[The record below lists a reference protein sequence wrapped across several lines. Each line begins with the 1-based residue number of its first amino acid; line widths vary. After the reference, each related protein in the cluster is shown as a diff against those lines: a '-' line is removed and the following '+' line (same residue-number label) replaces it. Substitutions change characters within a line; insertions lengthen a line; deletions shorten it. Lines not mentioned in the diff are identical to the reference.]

1 MCGIFGMA
9 GRRDH
14 QGLKEAALTLSHRG
28 PDGFGEWS
36 SPGREVYL
44 AHCRLA
50 IIDLSEAG
58 RQPLANE
65 DGSVL
70 LTFNGEIYNFAEL
83 RAELV
88 EAGHTFASNTDSEV
102 IVHGYEQWGDDV
114 VLRLRGIFAF
124 GLWDER
130 RRRLFIAR
138 DHLGVKP
145 LHYTLH
151 GGELAFASETRALLP
166 VQNGAKAANV
176 DGVMQFLRHGYVL
189 GSNTIWQGIDRLPPA
204 HTLAFETDTG
214 RMDIRRYWSIGEG
227 IGEMSAEE
235 AEKRLG
241 ELLRDSVGEQL
252 VSDVPVGVFLSG
264 GVDSSLVAAFATDA
278 LPRIDSFF
286 VDFVGW
292 QGSERKDAEVAAMHL
307 GTRHHV
313 GEIQRKHFGLEDPV
327 RARQFFGAFDEPI
340 GDPAILP
347 TWHLARRIREEVT
360 VALSGDGGDE
370 LFGGYRWYEQVR
382 ATPRRELS
390 WQAERLRRLA
400 GVGREWPQGCASQAE
415 YYHLLHCPSFAA
427 SELAMLFPQWAERTK
442 ELSAGIRFDPS
453 GRVQDTGDQRHWQA
467 LDLCTYLVDNNLA
480 RVDRASMAH
489 GLEVRVPML
498 DHRIA
503 SFAMSL
509 PASLVDAG
517 GGGKPLL
524 RRLFAERLPAPLH
537 AKPKQGFS
545 FPMRQLISEESLV
558 QALQH
563 GSMLRQ
569 GMMDQDGF
577 RQWMAMPRQSNHE
590 YKLWLLFVLENWARN
605 WLLDDLAVAA

>member
-36 SPGREVYL
+36 SPGREAYL

-65 DGSVL
+65 DGSVQ

-83 RAELV
+83 RAELIQ
-88 EAGHTFASNTDSEV
+88 AGHRFASNTDSEV

-130 RRRLFIAR
+130 RRRLLLAR

-151 GGELAFASETRALLP
+151 GDELAFASETRALLP
-166 VQNGAKAANV
+166 VQNGVKTANV
-176 DGVMQFLRHGYVL
+176 DSVLQFLRHGYVL

-204 HTLAFETDTG
+204 HTIAFEADSG
-214 RMDIRRYWSIGEG
+214 RMEMRRYWAIDEAIEDALGG
-227 IGEMSAEE
+227 DAELQL
-235 AEKRLG
+235 R
-241 ELLRDSVGEQL
+241 ELLQASVNEQL

-286 VDFVGW
+286 VDFAGW
-292 QGSERKDAEVAAMHL
+292 QGSERKDAQAAAMHL

-313 GEIQRKHFGLEDPV
+313 GEIQREQFGLDDPDL
-327 RARQFFGAFDEPI
+327 ARQFFSAFDEPI

-347 TWHLARRIREEVT
+347 TWHLAKRIRERVT

-382 ATPRRELS
+382 ATPRREMA
-390 WQAERLRRLA
+390 WRAERMRRLL
-400 GVGREWPQGCASQAE
+400 GIGREWPHGCASQAE
-415 YYHLLHCPSFAA
+415 YYHLLHCPSFSV
-427 SELAMLFPQWAERTK
+427 SELAMLFPQWADRTTG
-442 ELSAGIRFDPS
+442 LAAGIRFDPS
-453 GRVQDTGDQRHWQA
+453 GRIQDEGDQRHWQA
-467 LDLCTYLVDNNLA
+467 LDLRTYLVDNNLA

-489 GLEVRVPML
+489 GLEVRVPLL

-509 PASLVDAG
+509 PPPLVDAAN
-517 GGGKPLL
+517 GGKPLL
-524 RRLFAERLPAPLH
+524 RRLFVERLPPSLH

-545 FPMRQLISEESLV
+545 FPLQEVVGEESLV
-558 QALQH
+558 RTLQN
-563 GSMLRQ
+563 GAMLRY
-569 GMMDQDGF
+569 GMMDPAGF
-577 RQWMAMPRQSNHE
+577 KRWLALPRNSNHE
-590 YKLWLLFVLENWARN
+590 CKLWLLFVLENWARN